1 MFLVTKNKISEIG
14 MFFRAD
20 LKDEREA
27 AFLRQL
33 ERVFHNVGA
42 QKDNA
47 CSPCVTDFIVGTA
60 RSDLENEARTTNRP
74 EKVHEES

>member
-27 AFLRQL
+27 AFLREL
-33 ERVFHNVGA
+33 GRVFHNVGA

-47 CSPCVTDFIVGTA
+47 
-60 RSDLENEARTTNRP
+60 RS
-74 EKVHEES
+74 